1 MIKTALRTVIGR
13 KGTGYLASPPDARDI
28 VRGVVLGAAA
38 LPEKAMTMAARVVL
52 RDQGATQSCTQH
64 AIDYAKQALGGHKGD
79 TSKRSVQYGYYNGR
93 SYTGMQRDDGGAIL
107 RDVLRADSKL
117 GAPPDADAPLRWT
130 TVNRQPSAL
139 AYRDGMPW
147 RGLRYSA
154 IVGTNDQRLHAVR
167 DALAHGHPVVGG
179 WQVDQAFIDGDGD
192 HVATVCGGR
201 SVGGHA
207 MAITG
212 YDGGYYRVPN
222 SWGAAWRDHGS
233 VWFGAGAVVEAM
245 ELWVLE
251 GWT

>member
-1 MIKTALRTVIGR
+1 MIKTGIRTALGR
-13 KGTGYLASPPDARDI
+13 KGTGYLASPPDARDF

-52 RDQGATQSCTQH
+52 RDQGATNSCTAH
-64 AIDYAKQALGGHKGD
+64 AIDYAKQALGGHHGD
-79 TSKRSVQYGYYNGR
+79 TSRRSVQYGYYNGR
-93 SYTGMQRDDGGAIL
+93 SYAGMQRNDGGAIL

-117 GAPPDADAPLRWT
+117 GAPPDADAPLKWT

-154 IVGTNDQRLHAVR
+154 ITGTNDQRLHAVR

-179 WQVDQAFIDGDGD
+179 WQVDQSFIEGSGD
-192 HVATVCGGR
+192 HVATVCAGR

-207 MAITG
+207 MSLVG
-212 YDGGYYRVPN
+212 YDGGFYRVAN
-222 SWGAAWRDHGS
+222 SWGQWRDGGWC
-233 VWFGAGAVVEAM
+233 WFGAGAVVEAM
-245 ELWVLE
+245 ELWTLE
-251 GWT
+251 GFQ